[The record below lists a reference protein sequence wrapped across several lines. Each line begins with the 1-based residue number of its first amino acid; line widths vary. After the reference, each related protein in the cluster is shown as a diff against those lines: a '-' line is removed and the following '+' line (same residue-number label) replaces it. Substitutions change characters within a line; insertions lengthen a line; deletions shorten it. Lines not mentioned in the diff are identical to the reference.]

1 MISTL
6 LRVSPLRSRNRA
18 IETSSYSHVRK
29 SLPGS
34 RQVGGA
40 SCNVR
45 AVASGLNMRAA
56 CRAKTGSGNTVRRTS
71 YETTA
76 GLPAGKPGTPTRRLP
91 PPQTVP
97 HPHSPPQSASPGICR
112 TCRLAPMSR
121 TSALRL
127 DVAELGSDRRR
138 NVCAKGCRRALRSRP
153 ARRCAVWRGTHS
165 ARPDTGEKA
174 QNKTPLRLQTRGA
187 GDFGRLW
194 GAREESEGSGR
205 A

>member
-18 IETSSYSHVRK
+18 IETSSYSDVRK

-91 PPQTVP
+91 PPPTVP

-138 NVCAKGCRRALRSRP
+138 NVCAKGCRRAL
-153 ARRCAVWRGTHS
+153 
-165 ARPDTGEKA
+165 
-174 QNKTPLRLQTRGA
+174 
-187 GDFGRLW
+187 
-194 GAREESEGSGR
+194 
-205 A
+205 